1 MWRDRGEEESGE
13 LEMNWRR
20 KEGEMERERKRWGDS
35 AAGGRWG
42 NRGEKRRDE
51 RWTNKKVRMGGGG

>member
-1 MWRDRGEEESGE
+1 M
-13 LEMNWRR
+13 EMNWRR

-51 RWTNKKVRMGGGG
+51 RWTNKKVRMGGGGRD